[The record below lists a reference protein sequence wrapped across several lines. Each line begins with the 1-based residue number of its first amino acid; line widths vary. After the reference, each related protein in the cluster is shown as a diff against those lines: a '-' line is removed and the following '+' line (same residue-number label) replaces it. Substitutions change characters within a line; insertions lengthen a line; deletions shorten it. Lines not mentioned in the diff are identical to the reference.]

1 MERLTPLVSNTTYT
15 IGSGNTKVITLTGS
29 DSSTS
34 TVTFADGSD
43 ISISGN
49 NGTITI
55 TNDAP
60 DSGLPAVLTD
70 GANPGVTSL
79 YTNTTAAA
87 VRATIGAGTG
97 DGLVTSLTTTGTS
110 GAATLSNAGVLN
122 IPNYADEDTTYT
134 DYLTGL
140 DLSNTTIDST
150 VVTLTANM

>member
-1 MERLTPLVSNTTYT
+1 M
-15 IGSGNTKVITLTGS
+15 
-29 DSSTS
+29 
-34 TVTFADGSD
+34 
-43 ISISGN
+43 
-49 NGTITI
+49 
-55 TNDAP
+55 
-60 DSGLPAVLTD
+60 LTD

-122 IPNYADEDTTYT
+122 IPNYADGNDN

-140 DLSNTTIDST
+140 AFNTTNGI
-150 VVTLTANM
+150 LTATVQNQSDVTVDLDGRYLTSYTETDTLQNVCSRGSTTSTSITHEWFWCIWLFICSW